1 MSDIIQDFMV
11 KMSLEMRARSPL
23 ALLHNL
29 YWHHLFNISR
39 LPMVCANGLSL
50 RECVMC
56 TIRSCCDKLNH
67 TLVTER
73 TGQGGDNPLTFLF
86 RCAIPELIFIIRLCF
101 YLPEMASP
109 LLPALSLSCTLP
121 GLKHPDRHPY
131 LGGKRMARSC
141 QGFGESIK

>member
-1 MSDIIQDFMV
+1 
-11 KMSLEMRARSPL
+11 
-23 ALLHNL
+23 
-29 YWHHLFNISR
+29 
-39 LPMVCANGLSL
+39 MVCANGLSL

-121 GLKHPDRHPY
+121 GSETPGSASVFRRKAN
-131 LGGKRMARSC
+131 GARSC
-141 QGFGESIK
+141 QGFRESINTRGQSMRCSADDALCVVEWIAALPLIHLFYTSTHAC